1 MAELVEHTRRQKE
14 FEEDVEDDDEDDHGD
29 DGDGDG
35 DGDLYFSDLSDYFDE
50 DAHLLDDNMMGGR
63 VQELSL
69 DEVSYERD
77 INKVNVASNVK
88 LQRGRFN
95 PADLAKLHDVPTRDP
110 RDPTFVKRYHVCTVM
125 WSVAILF
132 VTTGYPRLC
141 LQSRKP

>member
-29 DGDGDG
+29 DGDEDG

-88 LQRGRFN
+88 LQRGRVQPCRFGQIARCTN
-95 PADLAKLHDVPTRDP
+95 TRP
-110 RDPTFVKRYHVCTVM
+110 
-125 WSVAILF
+125 
-132 VTTGYPRLC
+132 
-141 LQSRKP
+141 